1 MKKGIRVCLVLD
13 LMISGL
19 LSILF
24 LVLGAKLFYLFTNDE
39 SVIIA
44 GMQVLKA
51 TAPYYMIVALYE
63 VTGSALRGMGT
74 VIVPMII
81 NIAGLCVLRIACVY
95 LVLGVVP
102 ELNTLFGIISCS
114 VSWVFTAVATLI
126 YYVLKSK
133 SKLKLTDC

>member
-13 LMISGL
+13 PMLSGL
-19 LSILF
+19 LSIFF
-24 LVLGAKLFYLFTNDE
+24 LVLGGKLFYLFTNDE
-39 SVIIA
+39 SVIMA

-51 TAPYYMIVALYE
+51 IAPYYMIVAFYE

-81 NIAGLCVLRIACVY
+81 NIAGLCGLRIAWVY

-102 ELNTLFGIISCS
+102 ELNTLYGIILSCP
-114 VSWVFTAVATLI
+114 VSWAFTAVEL
-126 YYVLKSK
+126 
-133 SKLKLTDC
+133 